1 MRFSGTFTPEQ
12 LDLLARVLDHHCSS
26 HGIESALEKEDV
38 ARHLLSLYHARPG
51 SAECL
56 LDILEERLRPKAIA

>member
-26 HGIESALEKEDV
+26 HGIESALEREDV
-38 ARHLLSLYHARPG
+38 ARRLLLLCHNELN
-51 SAECL
+51 SAENL
-56 LDILEERLRPKAIA
+56 LEILEEPLRAKATA